1 MQNLNLYNYYDKS
14 LADINKDHLD
24 ALAASR
30 AKVAPSKSNKGLIA
44 TFFILLMIGGG
55 AGGYYYYQQKIE
67 ENFVK
72 THYAKPSGPDLRS
85 TEEKLG
91 YVKVQIFEF
100 ADEKAKP
107 EPEPV
112 KEPAYESALAT
123 KIKDFASSDIANTPE
138 RATAYDEKKQ
148 LVDSVDKIGSKPAV
162 KAQSVSSSAAKTETE
177 NPPAKTPEATRPG
190 VPPKQAQAV
199 AKATPPVVNKEK
211 IYSIVFEDI
220 DNAQYDFLRKAGSVF
235 KAKYETVGS
244 KPAQKTVWRLYRMN
258 DNGDILVGDKKASF
272 IKDFNDKEEAVRFA
286 KDNKIQSIIRSEDV
300 DNGLYSAK
308 FCCMN
313 MDNAKKFAET
323 SNITNKTI
331 RIIREE

>member
-14 LADINKDHLD
+14 LADINKDYLD

-30 AKVAPSKSNKGLIA
+30 AKVAPKKKSKGLVA
-44 TFFILLMIGGG
+44 MFFILLMAAG
-55 AGGYYYYQQKIE
+55 GGYYYYQQKIE

-85 TEEKLG
+85 SEEKLG

-100 ADEKAKP
+100 ADEPAKTEQP
-107 EPEPV
+107 
-112 KEPAYESALAT
+112 KEPTYESALAT
-123 KIKDFASSDIANTPE
+123 KIKEFASSNSPKTQE
-138 RATAYDEKKQ
+138 RPTAYDEKKQ
-148 LVDSVDKIGSKPAV
+148 LVDSVDKTGAKPAV
-162 KAQSVSSSAAKTETE
+162 KPQQTAAPVAQNPTET
-177 NPPAKTPEATRPG
+177 PKVKTPETI
-190 VPPKQAQAV
+190 VPTAPVKQTQTV
-199 AKATPPVVNKEK
+199 AKATPPVIVNKEK
-211 IYSIVFEDI
+211 IYSIVFENI
-220 DNAQYDFLRKAGSVF
+220 DNAQYDFLRKAGSIF

-258 DNGDILVGDKKASF
+258 DDGDILVGDKKASF

-300 DNGLYSAK
+300 DNGLYSVR

-313 MDNAKKFAET
+313 LDNAKKFAET